1 MTKSP
6 PKRPP
11 VLDAAC
17 SAVQAHYP
25 NCAGAIVAGSVMRG
39 EGTAASDIDI
49 LVFFAEG
56 GVAPHRASIVHAGWP
71 VEFFVHT
78 PKSHAYFLA
87 EDRADGTGT
96 IAHMTVHGVALAQE
110 IPLIAAR
117 RAAAL
122 KVWEAGPPPL
132 ASEEVEDRRYFLTDL
147 LDDLGPTRTTL
158 ERFGTLSRLYLEL
171 ADFTLRG
178 AGRWSARGKS
188 LARALRA
195 HDPALA
201 CAYEDAFAAGFA
213 GDCGPVVTL
222 AESLLAPHGGRLFAG
237 YRRLAPGA
245 AVA

>member
-78 PKSHAYFLA
+78 PTSHAYFLA
-87 EDRADGTGT
+87 QDRDKGTGI
-96 IAHMTVHGVALAQE
+96 IAHMSAHGIAVPSE
-110 IPLIAAR
+110 TPFIAAR

-122 KVWEAGPPPL
+122 DIWDAGPPSLTP
-132 ASEEVEDRRYFLTDL
+132 EEVEDRRYFLTDL
-147 LDDLGPTRTTL
+147 LDDLSPTRGAL
-158 ERFGTLSRLYLEL
+158 ERFGTLSRLYLKL
-171 ADFTLRG
+171 SDFALRA
-178 AGRWSARGKS
+178 AGRWSATGKT
-188 LARALRA
+188 LARSLRDY
-195 HDPALA
+195 DPALA
-201 CAYEDAFAAGFA
+201 QAYEDAFARAFA
-213 GDCGPVVTL
+213 GECGPVITL